1 MSIDVGVWVGALLT
15 LGILSFL
22 YKDNPLY
29 RITESIFI
37 GCSAGYWAVVY
48 FFDSLQRKMWAGIFP
63 TGETIPDYWL
73 LGGLILGVM
82 ILFRLSNKLGYLA
95 RTPLAFIV
103 GATSGLM
110 MLSFLVSNGLNQVAS
125 TIKDL
130 WVTNPETGLILSQTI
145 SAWIL
150 FVGVL
155 SGLMYFFFSAE
166 HKGAIGRVA
175 RLGIFFLMLTFGGAF
190 GFTIMSRVSL
200 LIGRMDYLFGT
211 WLGLLH

>member
-1 MSIDVGVWVGALLT
+1 MSTEIGVWVGALLT

-22 YKDNPLY
+22 YKDNPIY
-29 RITESIFI
+29 RIAESIFI

-48 FFDSLQRKMWAGIFP
+48 FFDTLNRKMWDGLFPAAG
-63 TGETIPDYWL
+63 GIPDYWL

-125 TIKDL
+125 TINDL
-130 WVTNPETGLILSQTI
+130 WVTSPETGLILSQTI
-145 SAWIL
+145 SAWVI

-166 HKGAIGRVA
+166 HKGVVGRVA

-200 LIGRMDYLFGT
+200 LIGRMDYLFGN

>member
-1 MSIDVGVWVGALLT
+1 VSLEVGVWVGALLT

-48 FFDSLQRKMWAGIFP
+48 FFDSLQRKMWEGIFP
-63 TGETIPDYWL
+63 VGDAIPDYWL

-125 TIKDL
+125 TINDL
-130 WVTNPETGLILSQTI
+130 WVTNPETGFILSQTI

>member
-1 MSIDVGVWVGALLT
+1 MSHDIGVWIGALLT
-15 LGILSFL
+15 LGIFSFL
-22 YKDNPLY
+22 YKDNPVY
-29 RITESIFI
+29 RVAESIFI
-37 GCSAGYWAVVY
+37 GCSAGYWAIVY
-48 FFDSLQRKMWAGIFP
+48 FFDSLQRKMWVGLFP
-63 TGETIPDYWL
+63 SDGSHPDYWL
-73 LGGLILGVM
+73 WGGFILGVM
-82 ILFRLSNKLGYLA
+82 ILFRLSSKLGYLA
-95 RTPLAFIV
+95 RTPLAFII

-130 WVTNPETGLILSQTI
+130 WVTSPDTGLMVAQTI
-145 SAWIL
+145 SAWVI

-166 HKGAIGRVA
+166 HKGVVGRVA

-200 LIGRMDYLFGT
+200 LVGRMDYLFGT
-211 WLGLLH
+211 WLGLLR